1 MHTHRSTLLITLA
14 LFCVLAIGPPHAT
27 AQSVSLGYVS
37 ADGGTAPTYFNPGV
51 TPNSGEPDAGG
62 SGPMPQAHNSMTQAR
77 HSDSAPAPQSSGRYM
92 AIALRWA
99 RVFWMARFLGLTP

>member
-37 ADGGTAPTYFNPGV
+37 ADGGTTPTFYNPGV
-51 TPNSGEPDAGG
+51 TPNAGEPDAPGA
-62 SGPMPQAHNSMTQAR
+62 GPMPTAHNSMTQTR
-77 HSDSAPAPQSSGRYM
+77 HSDLPQATVSTGRYV

-99 RVFWMARFLGLTP
+99 RVFWMARYFGLTP